1 MVKTP
6 KTRHARTQREPV
18 TIDLGPEEV
27 RRIEEEAAVTDD
39 AATSEAEADAAA
51 SAPVAQDAGD
61 AMADAPADPQTSEFV
76 PEPATAEAPDAFLA
90 AAASEERASTGTPRQ
105 DTPHFGRARPQ
116 ETAEQAPAPMPPA
129 ARPGRASALVAGLIG
144 GIVALA
150 GAGVIQYAG
159 LLPSPGAPGGDNAA
173 VTALRKEIENLKQQV
188 AGLGDGSAA
197 AGVEELRTAL
207 GESNTTVA
215 NLSATVGTLSATVDG
230 LAADLAALKGAVEA
244 GGAAGGADGGETAA
258 QLASRLDAL
267 EAAVAALRQD
277 GGGAAQDDL
286 AQLTGRI
293 DTIEK
298 AVNAAGAQTVDAE
311 GRIAVL
317 EKSLAD
323 IAAKVEAQADQP
335 RIALAIAAAALKA
348 AVDRGGPFASEVET
362 FAAVAPN
369 SPELA
374 DLRAMA
380 KDGVP
385 SRADLLAAA
394 PDAAIAMI
402 AAARTVDENAGF
414 FERLLAS
421 AESLI
426 KVRPVG
432 VVEGEGVDAVV
443 ARMEAALKAGDL
455 AKALSEYET
464 LPEGPKAAGAAFAE
478 RIRLRQKAED
488 LVDRALAGALK
499 A

>member
-6 KTRHARTQREPV
+6 KMRHARTQREPV
-18 TIDLGPEEV
+18 TIDLGPDEV
-27 RRIEEEAAVTDD
+27 RRIEEEAA
-39 AATSEAEADAAA
+39 AD
-51 SAPVAQDAGD
+51 
-61 AMADAPADPQTSEFV
+61 
-76 PEPATAEAPDAFLA
+76 LA
-90 AAASEERASTGTPRQ
+90 AAEATAGDPGPREAAAEAGAAGTEPAAAELAPEPTATEATASASAATAAEERMSSGASQQEP
-105 DTPHFGRARPQ
+105 PHFGRARPQ
-116 ETAEQAPAPMPPA
+116 ETAEQAPAPMPQA

-150 GAGVIQYAG
+150 GAGALQYAG
-159 LLPSPGAPGGDNAA
+159 LLPSPGASTGDAAA
-173 VTALRKEIENLKQQV
+173 VAALQAEIDGLKQQV

-197 AGVEELRTAL
+197 AGVEELRKAL
-207 GESNTTVA
+207 GESD
-215 NLSATVGTLSATVDG
+215 ATVGSLSTTVDA
-230 LAADLAALKGAVEA
+230 LKADLAALKSAVEA
-244 GGAAGGADGGETAA
+244 GGADGGTVDVEAAA
-258 QLASRLDAL
+258 QLSSRLEVL

-277 GGGAAQDDL
+277 GGNAVPVDL
-286 AQLTGRI
+286 TELNGRI

-311 GRIAVL
+311 GRIAAL
-317 EKSLAD
+317 EKSLGD

-335 RIALAIAAAALKA
+335 RIALAIAASALKA
-348 AVDRGGPFASEVET
+348 AVDRGGPFVSEVET

-374 DLRAMA
+374 ELRALA
-380 KDGVP
+380 KDGVQ

-402 AAARTVDENAGF
+402 SASRAVDENAGF

-426 KVRPVG
+426 KVRPIG

-455 AKALSEYET
+455 AKALAEYDV
-464 LPEGPKAAGAAFAE
+464 LPEAPKAAGASFAE
-478 RIRLRQKAED
+478 QVRLRQKAEE
-488 LVDRALAGALK
+488 LVDRALSGALR

>member
-6 KTRHARTQREPV
+6 KMRHAKTQREPV
-18 TIDLGPEEV
+18 TIDLGPDEV
-27 RRIEEEAAVTDD
+27 RRIEEEAAAAD
-39 AATSEAEADAAA
+39 ATAASEPVDTSAESDAPRQEADT
-51 SAPVAQDAGD
+51 
-61 AMADAPADPQTSEFV
+61 PADRVAVDVPATEFV
-76 PEPATAEAPDAFLA
+76 PEPAAAEAPDAAFA
-90 AAASEERASTGTPRQ
+90 AAASEERMTTSTPHQ
-105 DTPHFGRARPQ
+105 EAPHFGRARTQ
-116 ETAEQAPAPMPPA
+116 EAPEPAQAPAPQPA
-129 ARPGRASALVAGLIG
+129 RTGRASALAAGLIG

-150 GAGVIQYAG
+150 GAGALQYFGVI
-159 LLPSPGAPGGDNAA
+159 PAPGGSGGDAAA
-173 VTALRKEIENLKQQV
+173 VSALQAEVEGLKQQV
-188 AGLGDGSAA
+188 AGLGDGSAT
-197 AGVEELRTAL
+197 AGVEELRKAMGDT
-207 GESNTTVA
+207 NTTVG
-215 NLSATVGTLSATVDG
+215 NLSATVDRLS
-230 LAADLAALKGAVEA
+230 ADLAALKSAVEA
-244 GGAAGGADGGETAA
+244 GGANGDTAGGEAAA
-258 QLASRLDAL
+258 QLTSRLEAL
-267 EAAVAALRQD
+267 EAAVAALNQ
-277 GGGAAQDDL
+277 GGGAAASTDL
-286 AQLTGRI
+286 AQLAGRI

-323 IAAKVEAQADQP
+323 IAQKVEAQADQP
-335 RIALAIAAAALKA
+335 RIALAIAASALKA

-374 DLRAMA
+374 DLRALA

-402 AAARTVDENAGF
+402 AAERVVDDNAGF

-455 AKALSEYET
+455 AKALAEYDT
-464 LPEGPKAAGAAFAE
+464 LPEGPKAAGAAFADQ
-478 RIRLRQKAED
+478 IRLRQKAED

>member
-6 KTRHARTQREPV
+6 KTRHGRTQREPV
-18 TIDLGPEEV
+18 TIDLGPDEV
-27 RRIEEEAAVTDD
+27 RRIAE
-39 AATSEAEADAAA
+39 EADAEPAGGSKA
-51 SAPVAQDAGD
+51 SDSPRQDATAETD
-61 AMADAPADPQTSEFV
+61 EATPDSRASEPQAADFV
-76 PEPATAEAPDAFLA
+76 PEPAAAEAPDAAFA
-90 AAASEERASTGTPRQ
+90 AAAATEERVSTGTPHQ
-105 DTPHFGRARPQ
+105 ETPHFGRARPQ
-116 ETAEQAPAPMPPA
+116 DTPDPAAAPAPQP
-129 ARPGRASALVAGLIG
+129 ARPRRASAIAAGLIG
-144 GIVALA
+144 GVVALA
-150 GAGVIQYAG
+150 GAGVLQYAG
-159 LLPSPGAPGGDNAA
+159 LLPSPGASTDDGAA
-173 VTALRKEIENLKQQV
+173 VASLKAEIDGLKQQV

-197 AGVEELRTAL
+197 AGVEELRKAL
-207 GESNTTVA
+207 GESN
-215 NLSATVGTLSATVDG
+215 ATVGGLSSAVDA
-230 LAADLAALKGAVEA
+230 LEADLAALKSAVEA
-244 GGAAGGADGGETAA
+244 GAADGGTADVEA
-258 QLASRLDAL
+258 ATQLSSRLDAL

-277 GGGAAQDDL
+277 GGGAAPADL

-293 DTIEK
+293 DAIEK

-335 RIALAIAAAALKA
+335 RIALAIAASALKA

-362 FAAVAPN
+362 FAAVAPD

-374 DLRAMA
+374 ELRALA

-402 AAARTVDENAGF
+402 AASRVVDENAGF

-443 ARMEAALKAGDL
+443 ARMEAAVKAGDL
-455 AKALSEYET
+455 AKALAEYET
-464 LPEGPKAAGAAFAE
+464 LPEGPKAAGASFAGQV
-478 RIRLRQKAED
+478 RLRQKAEE

>member
-18 TIDLGPEEV
+18 TIDLGPDEV
-27 RRIEEEAAVTDD
+27 RRIEEEAAAKDD
-39 AATSEAEADAAA
+39 AAASEMEADAAA
-51 SAPVAQDAGD
+51 AASTPQDAAA
-61 AMADAPADPQTSEFV
+61 AMADAPAEPQTSEFV
-76 PEPATAEAPDAFLA
+76 PEPAAAEAADAA
-90 AAASEERASTGTPRQ
+90 YEERVSTGASRH
-105 DTPHFGRARPQ
+105 DAPHFGRARPQ
-116 ETAEQAPAPMPPA
+116 ETAEQAPAPMPQA

-150 GAGVIQYAG
+150 GAGALQYVG
-159 LLPSPGAPGGDNAA
+159 LLPSPGTSPGASTGDASAVAA
-173 VTALRKEIENLKQQV
+173 LQAEIDGLKQQV

-197 AGVEELRTAL
+197 AGVEDLRKAL
-207 GESNTTVA
+207 GESNTTVG
-215 NLSATVGTLSATVDG
+215 NLSATVDKLSADLTALRSAVD
-230 LAADLAALKGAVEA
+230 AI
-244 GGAAGGADGGETAA
+244 GAAGGTDGGEAAA
-258 QLASRLDAL
+258 QLVSRLDAL
-267 EAAVAALRQD
+267 EAAVAELRQT
-277 GGGAAQDDL
+277 GGGAAPADL
-286 AQLTGRI
+286 AELTGRL

-311 GRIAVL
+311 TRIAVL

-335 RIALAIAAAALKA
+335 RIALAIAASALKA

-362 FAAVAPN
+362 FAAVAPD

-374 DLRAMA
+374 ELRALA
-380 KDGVP
+380 KEGVP
-385 SRADLLAAA
+385 ARSQLLAAA
-394 PDAAIAMI
+394 PEAQIAMVG
-402 AAARTVDENAGF
+402 AARTVDENAGF

-426 KVRPVG
+426 KVRPIG
-432 VVEGEGVDAVV
+432 VVEGEGVDAIV

-455 AKALSEYET
+455 AKALAEYET

-478 RIRLRQKAED
+478 QISLRQKAEE
-488 LVDRALAGALK
+488 LVDKALAGALK

>member
-18 TIDLGPEEV
+18 TIDLGPDEV
-27 RRIEEEAAVTDD
+27 RRIEEEAAAADD
-39 AATSEAEADAAA
+39 ARENGWTGGETAADEARAEAAARAAEAGDEEPAAA
-51 SAPVAQDAGD
+51 D
-61 AMADAPADPQTSEFV
+61 TV
-76 PEPATAEAPDAFLA
+76 PEPAAAEAPDASFA
-90 AAASEERASTGTPRQ
+90 TAASEERYPAGAAGQEP
-105 DTPHFGRARPQ
+105 PHFGRGRPQ
-116 ETAEQAPAPMPPA
+116 PSEEPTAPAPQV
-129 ARPGRASALVAGLIG
+129 ARPGRASALAAGLIG
-144 GIVALA
+144 GVIALA
-150 GAGVIQYAG
+150 GAGVLQYAG
-159 LLPSPGAPGGDNAA
+159 LLPSPSAPTDDGAA
-173 VTALRKEIENLKQQV
+173 VASLKAEIDGLKQQV

-197 AGVEELRTAL
+197 AAVEELRKAL
-207 GESNTTVA
+207 GASDAAFGNMSAAVEK
-215 NLSATVGTLSATVDG
+215 LS
-230 LAADLAALKGAVEA
+230 ADLAALKATVES
-244 GGAAGGADGGETAA
+244 GAAGGDSAAA
-258 QLASRLDAL
+258 QLAPRLDAL
-267 EAAVAALRQD
+267 EAAIAELRQD
-277 GGGAAQDDL
+277 GGGAAPAEL
-286 AQLTGRI
+286 AQLTGRL

-335 RIALAIAAAALKA
+335 RIALAIAASALKA

-362 FAAVAPN
+362 FAAVAPD

-374 DLRAMA
+374 ELRELARE
-380 KDGVP
+380 GVP
-385 SRADLLAAA
+385 ARAELLAAA
-394 PDAAIAMI
+394 PAAAIAMI
-402 AAARTVDENAGF
+402 GAGRTVDENAGF

-426 KVRPVG
+426 KVRPIG

-455 AKALSEYET
+455 ATALAEYET

-478 RIRLRQKAED
+478 QIRLRQKAEE

>member
-39 AATSEAEADAAA
+39 AATSEAEADEAA

-150 GAGVIQYAG
+150 GAGVLQYAG

-173 VTALRKEIENLKQQV
+173 VTALRTEIENLKQQV

-215 NLSATVGTLSATVDG
+215 NLSATVDKLS
-230 LAADLAALKGAVEA
+230 ADLAALKYTVEA
-244 GGAAGGADGGETAA
+244 ASAAGGSDGEAAA
-258 QLASRLDAL
+258 QLVSRLDAL

-277 GGGAAQDDL
+277 GGGAAPADIADL
-286 AQLTGRI
+286 SGRI

>member
-18 TIDLGPEEV
+18 TIDLGPDEV
-27 RRIEEEAAVTDD
+27 RRIEEEGAARDNG
-39 AATSEAEADAAA
+39 AASGTEADAANGA
-51 SAPVAQDAGD
+51 SAPQDEAA
-61 AMADAPADPQTSEFV
+61 AMADAPAEPQASGFV
-76 PEPATAEAPDAFLA
+76 PEPATAEAPEAAFTTA
-90 AAASEERASTGTPRQ
+90 SSEERISTAKQ
-105 DTPHFGRARPQ
+105 EAPHFGRARPVD
-116 ETAEQAPAPMPPA
+116 TAEQAPAPMPKG

-144 GIVALA
+144 GVVALA
-150 GAGVIQYAG
+150 GAGALQFAG
-159 LLPSPGAPGGDNAA
+159 LLPSPRASGGDNAA
-173 VTALRKEIENLKQQV
+173 VAALRTEIENLKQQV

-197 AGVEELRTAL
+197 GVEELRKAL
-207 GESNTTVA
+207 GESNTTVG

-230 LAADLAALKGAVEA
+230 LSADLAALKSAVEA
-244 GGAAGGADGGETAA
+244 GSAAGGTDGGEAAA

-293 DTIEK
+293 DAIEK

-335 RIALAIAAAALKA
+335 RIALAIASAALKA

-374 DLRAMA
+374 DLRALA
-380 KDGVP
+380 RDGVP

-402 AAARTVDENAGF
+402 AAERIVGENAGF

-455 AKALSEYET
+455 ARALAEYDT
-464 LPEGPKAAGAAFAE
+464 LPEGPKAAGAAFADQ
-478 RIRLRQKAED
+478 IRLRQKAEE

>member
-1 MVKTP
+1 V
-6 KTRHARTQREPV
+6 
-18 TIDLGPEEV
+18 
-27 RRIEEEAAVTDD
+27 D
-39 AATSEAEADAAA
+39 ALE
-51 SAPVAQDAGD
+51 
-61 AMADAPADPQTSEFV
+61 
-76 PEPATAEAPDAFLA
+76 
-90 AAASEERASTGTPRQ
+90 
-105 DTPHFGRARPQ
+105 
-116 ETAEQAPAPMPPA
+116 
-129 ARPGRASALVAGLIG
+129 
-144 GIVALA
+144 
-150 GAGVIQYAG
+150 
-159 LLPSPGAPGGDNAA
+159 
-173 VTALRKEIENLKQQV
+173 
-188 AGLGDGSAA
+188 
-197 AGVEELRTAL
+197 
-207 GESNTTVA
+207 
-215 NLSATVGTLSATVDG
+215 
-230 LAADLAALKGAVEA
+230 ADLAALKSAVEA
-244 GGAAGGADGGETAA
+244 GGADGGSDGGEATA
-258 QLASRLDAL
+258 QLSSRLEAL

-277 GGGAAQDDL
+277 GGGAAPADL

-335 RIALAIAAAALKA
+335 RIALAIAASALKA

-362 FAAVAPN
+362 FAAVAPD

-374 DLRAMA
+374 ELRALA

-402 AAARTVDENAGF
+402 AASRVVDENAGF

-443 ARMEAALKAGDL
+443 ARMEAAVKAGDL
-455 AKALSEYET
+455 AKALAEYET
-464 LPEGPKAAGAAFAE
+464 LPEGPKAAGASFAGQV
-478 RIRLRQKAED
+478 RLRQKAEE